1 MNNNNNNNLNTPNSI
16 KVDDPVNHPYH
27 YTWLKEL
34 CGIEPIEIARY
45 LDFNKGNAIK
55 YILRAGRKVADN
67 SHIKGE
73 IQDLKKAIFY
83 LNDEIELITKEMKR
97 YSNEVQ

>member
-1 MNNNNNNNLNTPNSI
+1 MSNNNNNNLNTPNGI

-83 LNDEIELITKEMKR
+83 LNDEIEMITKEMKKC
-97 YSNEVQ
+97 SNGIQ